1 LLGVIKLSVFHPN
14 GHWWCLQ
21 AQQLKGLQK
30 VNRDMKALVEDMAAK
45 IREQNTTILRH
56 KKQVR
61 RLAVLVF
68 PALSAAWNTNTR
80 W

>member
-1 LLGVIKLSVFHPN
+1 
-14 GHWWCLQ
+14 
-21 AQQLKGLQK
+21 
-30 VNRDMKALVEDMAAK
+30 MKALVEDMAAK

-68 PALSAAWNTNTR
+68 SALSAAWNTNTR